1 MREQAATGHAETV
14 SKRKTG
20 VRASVRAAPVAP
32 SVAAAPAANH
42 EPHAGRCGLRRGAG
56 FHGDHLHGPDHRI
69 YHRLQESI
77 TPARAQEL
85 LRGGAVMAV
94 DECGCGGYCGLD
106 WPTATERAE
115 LARRP
120 PSVTK
125 RRFGWLEEWRNDAG
139 EPLLLHNGD
148 VRWP

>member
-1 MREQAATGHAETV
+1 MV
-14 SKRKTG
+14 SKRKRG
-20 VRASVRAAPVAP
+20 VRASVRAASAVP
-32 SVAAAPAANH
+32 AAAAVSAPVGQ
-42 EPHAGRCGLRRGAG
+42 PDDGRCEPGRGPG
-56 FHGDHLHGPDHRI
+56 FHGDHLHGPDRRI
-69 YHRLQESI
+69 YHRVQERI

-85 LRGGAVMAV
+85 LGGGAVMAV

-106 WPTATERAE
+106 WPAAAERAE

-125 RRFGWLEEWRNDAG
+125 RRFGWLEEWQSNAG
-139 EPLLLHNGD
+139 ERLLLQNGD

>member
-1 MREQAATGHAETV
+1 MREPADVGHAATV
-14 SKRKTG
+14 SRRKTG
-20 VRASVRAAPVAP
+20 VRASVRAASAMP
-32 SVAAAPAANH
+32 SAAAAPARADD
-42 EPHAGRCGLRRGAG
+42 PDSGRCSPDRGAG
-56 FHGDHLHGPDHRI
+56 FHRDHLHGPGHLI
-69 YHRLQESI
+69 YHRVQEGI

-94 DECGCGGYCGLD
+94 DECGCGGCCGLD
-106 WPTATERAE
+106 WPTAIERAE

-125 RRFGWLEEWRNDAG
+125 RRFGWLEEWQNDAG
-139 EPLLLHNGD
+139 EPLLLQNGD